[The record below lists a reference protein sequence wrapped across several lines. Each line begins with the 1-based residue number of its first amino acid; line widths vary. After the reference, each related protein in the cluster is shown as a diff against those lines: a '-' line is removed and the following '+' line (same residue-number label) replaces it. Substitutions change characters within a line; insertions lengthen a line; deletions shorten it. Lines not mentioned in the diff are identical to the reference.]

1 MLFCRISSSEGSNIF
16 NFLTFLMTILN
27 AKQIF
32 KLFLAKHIT
41 AYKQVNAASWQTA
54 EFQIELAIQ
63 MESRS
68 QLMLQ

>member
-1 MLFCRISSSEGSNIF
+1 
-16 NFLTFLMTILN
+16 MTILN